1 MKHFYLMLL
10 AFWFVYVHLFFL
22 FTLNT
27 LWLSPNMSAFASRN
41 EVDHLTLLKFRESI
55 SSDPYGI
62 LLSWNTSAH
71 FCNWH
76 GITCNPMLQRVTKIN
91 LRGYNLKGS
100 ISPHVG
106 NLSYIKSFILANNS
120 FYGNIPQELGRL
132 SQLQILSIGN
142 NSLVGEIP
150 TNLTG
155 CTHLE
160 SL

>member
-1 MKHFYLMLL
+1 MKYFSFMLL
-10 AFWFVYVHLFFL
+10 AFSSIHAHLFSL
-22 FTLNT
+22 FALNS
-27 LWLSPNMSAFASRN
+27 LWSTFALGN
-41 EVDHLTLLKFRESI
+41 ETDQLALLKFRESI
-55 SSDPYGI
+55 STDPYGI
-62 LLSWNTSAH
+62 FLSWNNSAH

-76 GITCNPMLQRVTKIN
+76 GITCNPMLQRVTEIN
-91 LRGYNLKGS
+91 LPGYNLKGS

-106 NLSYIKSFILANNS
+106 NLSYIKSFNLANNS

-132 SQLQILSIGN
+132 SQLQILSIRN